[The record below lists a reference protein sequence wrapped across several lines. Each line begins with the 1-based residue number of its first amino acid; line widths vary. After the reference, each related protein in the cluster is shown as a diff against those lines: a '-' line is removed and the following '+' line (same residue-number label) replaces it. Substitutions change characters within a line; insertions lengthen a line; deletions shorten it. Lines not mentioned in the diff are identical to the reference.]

1 MNSPSNAPEAALD
14 ARVIAPAAAPASRPF
29 YWSVRRELWENRWI
43 YLAPLAAAGVAM
55 FGFLLSLTSLPRR
68 MRGLAAL
75 DAATQNAEI
84 QKPFDI
90 AMGLILVIALLA
102 AIFYCLDALHGE
114 RRDRSI
120 LFWKSLPVS
129 DLTTVMSK
137 AVVPVFI
144 VLCAWAITV
153 VTEFFMLLLGSA
165 VLAGSGVGATAL
177 WTKVSLFQLSLILL
191 YHLVTV
197 HILWH
202 APLYSWL
209 LLVSAW
215 ARRAALLWAALPPLA
230 IMAVEKIVFNSS
242 HFANLLLY
250 RLTGGL
256 EAVGPMTSM
265 LPTDPTQLT
274 PGRLLVSPGLW
285 IGLFIAAAFLAAVV
299 RLRRYRGPI

>member
-55 FGFLLSLTSLPRR
+55 FGVLISLTSLPRR

-137 AVVPVFI
+137 AVGPIFI

-215 ARRAALLWAALPPLA
+215 ARRAALLWAVLPPLA

-242 HFANLLLY
+242 HFANLLLS

-265 LPTDPTQLT
+265 LPTDPMQLT
-274 PGRLLVSPGLW
+274 PGRFLASPGLW
-285 IGLFIAAAFLAAVV
+285 IGLFIAAAFLASAV
-299 RLRRYRGPI
+299 RLRHYRGPI